1 MTFGNR
7 RPLPDRIERLNELS
21 RDLWW
26 TWNTGAREVFRRLDY
41 PLWRRTDHNP
51 VKMLGLMSDERLAE
65 AAGDPAFLDLYDS
78 AIEKLVGARSGRGTW
93 WAQSY
98 PGLTGITI
106 AYFSAEFAVHQS
118 VPLYAGGLGVLAG
131 DHCKEASDLG
141 VPLVGVG
148 FRYASG
154 YFRQTISSE
163 GLQVESYDRFSIGE
177 TSLERALS
185 ATGQPCSV
193 PVPLAGKVVHVAVWL
208 LKMGR
213 TRLYLLDTD
222 VNENPP
228 WARDLS
234 VTLYDGERETRLRQ
248 EMILGIGGVRALR
261 ALGCS
266 PTIWHLNEGHA
277 AFVVVERVRELLE
290 SGESLET
297 ALRTVRA
304 TTIFTTHTPVPAGH
318 DTFSMDAV
326 EAQLSGFWGRLDI
339 PRDLLLDLAVHD
351 DGNGARFNLT
361 ALALRGS
368 GSANAVSRVHHEV
381 TRRIFNPILPGAGQT
396 LRFITNGVHVPT
408 WIAPAMDALFERYL
422 GADWK
427 TRHDDPNLWEQ
438 VFDIPDG
445 ELWQV
450 RQSLRSFLVEFVR
463 EHARLRWIVGRTSDG
478 QLAADGT
485 LLDPSALTI
494 GFGRRFTEYKRPE
507 LIFQDEDRLAQ
518 LLNHSRQA
526 VQIVFAGK
534 AHPDDR
540 QGKESIQRIY
550 QRARD
555 SRFAGRIAFV
565 HDYDMH
571 VAHFL
576 VHGCD
581 VWLNNPRQPLEAC
594 GTSGMK
600 ASLNGVLHLS
610 IADGWWSEA
619 YSGSNGWRI
628 GPAEDSGDDAD
639 AESLYRLLEEQV
651 VPAFYERDRHGVP
664 SRWIAMV
671 KHAIKTVAPQFSAR
685 RMVKQYVDEMYVPQA
700 AAVRVVA
707 AASQETN

>member
-1 MTFGNR
+1 MNSGNR

-21 RDLWW
+21 CDLWW
-26 TWNTGAREVFRRLDY
+26 SWNTDARELFRRLDY
-41 PLWRRTDHNP
+41 PLWRRTHHNP
-51 VKMLGLMSDERLAE
+51 VKMLGLVSDERLAE
-65 AAGDPAFLDLYDS
+65 AVGDRSFLDLYDS
-78 AIEKLVGARSGRGTW
+78 AIEKLVGARSGKGTW

-98 PGLTGITI
+98 PGLTSMTI

-141 VPLVGVG
+141 IPLVGVG

-154 YFRQTISSE
+154 YFRQMISSE
-163 GLQVESYDRFSIGE
+163 GLQVESYDRFSIEE
-177 TSLERALS
+177 TPLQRAQS
-185 ATGQPCSV
+185 ASGQPCTV
-193 PVPLAGKVVHVAVWL
+193 VVPLAGEGIHVALWL
-208 LKMGR
+208 LRMGR
-213 TRLYLLDTD
+213 TQLYLLDTD
-222 VNENPP
+222 VKENPP

-234 VTLYDGERETRLRQ
+234 ATLYDGERETRLRQ

-261 ALGCS
+261 ALGCN
-266 PTIWHLNEGHA
+266 PAIWHLNEGHA
-277 AFVVVERVRELLE
+277 AFVVVERIRELLE

-318 DTFSMDAV
+318 DTFCTDVV
-326 EAQLSGFWGRLDI
+326 ETHLSGFWGNLNV
-339 PRDLLLDLAVHD
+339 PRDVLLDLAVHD
-351 DGNGARFNLT
+351 DGNGALFNVT

-368 GSANAVSRVHHEV
+368 GATNAVSQVHHEV
-381 TRRIFNPILPGAGQT
+381 TRRIFAPIRPGVEQS
-396 LRFITNGVHVPT
+396 LRFITNGIHVPT
-408 WIAPAMDALFERYL
+408 WIAPSMDALFERHL

-427 TRHDDPNLWEQ
+427 MRHDDPNLWEQ
-438 VFDIPDG
+438 VFAIPDA

-450 RQSLRSFLVEFVR
+450 RQSLRSFLLAFVR
-463 EHARLRWIVGRTSDG
+463 EHARQRWIEGLTSAG

-507 LIFQDEDRLAQ
+507 LIFHDEDRLAR
-518 LLNHSRQA
+518 LLNASRHT

-534 AHPDDR
+534 AHPADDA
-540 QGKESIQRIY
+540 GKESLQRIY
-550 QRARD
+550 RRASD

-565 HDYDMH
+565 HDYDLHM
-571 VAHFL
+571 ARFF

-581 VWLNNPRQPLEAC
+581 VWLNNPRKPLEAC

-619 YSGSNGWRI
+619 YTGLNGWSI
-628 GPAEDSGDDAD
+628 VPAEGSGDDAE

-651 VPAFYERDRHGVP
+651 VPTFYERDRQGVP
-664 SRWIAMV
+664 SRWMAMV
-671 KHAIKTVAPQFSAR
+671 KHAIRTAAPQFSAR
-685 RMVKQYVDEMYVPQA
+685 RMVKQYVEEMYVPQA
-700 AAVRVVA
+700 AAVRVVSA
-707 AASQETN
+707 TSQEGN